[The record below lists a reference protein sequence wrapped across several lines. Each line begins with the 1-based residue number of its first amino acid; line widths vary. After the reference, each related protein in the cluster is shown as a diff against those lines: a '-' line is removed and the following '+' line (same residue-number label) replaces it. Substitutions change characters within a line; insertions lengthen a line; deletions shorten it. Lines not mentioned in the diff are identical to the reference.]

1 MDDKSLLYFAAQ
13 AATANPFEEHRDN
26 LDFSILGRKRGT
38 LTPTQVLSELANAL
52 EPALT
57 RAKLIFP
64 SSKFLAETNT
74 NDAFNDERENIR
86 KATLFALF
94 HRFLPD
100 IDNYAILQTEQNA
113 PLKTPFAAKLFAS
126 LSEYGASTQKARH
139 YVALFYQL
147 RRAFLNIINLLSGNG
162 PSISKLRVD
171 VWNAIFTV
179 HLDLHD
185 SAQSGLL
192 RDFPILLTGETGTGK
207 SSVARIMGLSGYTP
221 YDVDRGFATPFSDLF
236 VPLNIAALT
245 ESLFEAEL
253 FGVRKGAFTG
263 AQDDR
268 AGLLAQCKLQSILF
282 LDEIGEL
289 PERMQVKLLG
299 VLQERRFRALGDTK
313 EQAFVGRII
322 SATHKD
328 VGALLS
334 SGRMRE
340 DFFYRIC
347 AGTLH
352 MPSLKTRLHEEDS
365 LLEDLVTDALERVI
379 GKGNAADL
387 IKKTIVELHRGLPKN
402 YQWPGNVRELEQR
415 VRQFLLTGTIGDF
428 PSSNASLTAEFA
440 PLIESAKKE
449 RENMN
454 DIKFETMIETL
465 TQQSCSIDKISSSL
479 ARRYL
484 KTEGTYEKAA
494 RKAGVDWR
502 TLKKLANSSAH

>member
-1 MDDKSLLYFAAQ
+1 MDDKSLLNFAAQ
-13 AATANPFEEHRDN
+13 AATANPFEEHRDS

-52 EPALT
+52 EPALE
-57 RAKLIFP
+57 RAKLTF
-64 SSKFLAETNT
+64 SNSNFLAETNT
-74 NDAFNDERENIR
+74 NDAFNDEQNNIR
-86 KATLFALF
+86 
-94 HRFLPD
+94 
-100 IDNYAILQTEQNA
+100 
-113 PLKTPFAAKLFAS
+113 
-126 LSEYGASTQKARH
+126 KARH

-162 PSISKLRVD
+162 PSIAKLRAD

-185 SAQSGLL
+185 SAQCGLL

-221 YDVDRGFATPFSDLF
+221 YDADRGFATPFSDLF

-263 AQDDR
+263 AQEDR
-268 AGLLAQCKLQSILF
+268 AGLLAQRKLQSILF

-328 VGALLS
+328 VARHWQRKCCRS
-334 SGRMRE
+334 YQKNHS
-340 DFFYRIC
+340 RI
-347 AGTLH
+347 
-352 MPSLKTRLHEEDS
+352 
-365 LLEDLVTDALERVI
+365 
-379 GKGNAADL
+379 
-387 IKKTIVELHRGLPKN
+387 
-402 YQWPGNVRELEQR
+402 
-415 VRQFLLTGTIGDF
+415 
-428 PSSNASLTAEFA
+428 ASWT
-440 PLIESAKKE
+440 S
-449 RENMN
+449 
-454 DIKFETMIETL
+454 
-465 TQQSCSIDKISSSL
+465 
-479 ARRYL
+479 
-484 KTEGTYEKAA
+484 
-494 RKAGVDWR
+494 
-502 TLKKLANSSAH
+502 KKLPMARQCARTRAEGSSISFNRYNWRFSVI